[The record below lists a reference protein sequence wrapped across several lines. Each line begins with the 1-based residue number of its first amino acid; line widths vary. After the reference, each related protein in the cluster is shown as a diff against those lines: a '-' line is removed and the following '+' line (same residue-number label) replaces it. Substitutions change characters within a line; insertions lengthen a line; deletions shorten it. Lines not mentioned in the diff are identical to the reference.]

1 MNSPTNLTILC
12 GKRRPWTCRS
22 MHNNAVKN
30 SLATT
35 IHTKA
40 LLKSSFNIDDKNKTV
55 PFKTQDV
62 VCRICIP
69 YHFLLD
75 VSNTVLLFE
84 S

>member
-30 SLATT
+30 SLAPT

-40 LLKSSFNIDDKNKTV
+40 LVKSSFNIDDKNKTV
-55 PFKTQDV
+55 PFKT
-62 VCRICIP
+62 
-69 YHFLLD
+69 
-75 VSNTVLLFE
+75 
-84 S
+84 